1 MYRASLLELH
11 GVTAVATHRN
21 FRVAAQEL
29 GISPSALSHAISM
42 LETRIGVR
50 LFNRTTRSVALT
62 DAGTAFLDRI
72 TPALHD
78 ISAAMETANLYRDKP
93 IGTLRINTS
102 EDAATLT
109 LMPIINDFLARYPD
123 VKIDIVTEGRLIDIV
138 AGGFDAGIRLL
149 ENVPQDMIAVP
160 VGPEQRFV
168 VVGTPDYFK
177 SHPAPKTPTD
187 LASHACARLRLPG
200 GSIYR
205 WEFERRGEQ
214 MRIDV
219 NGPLTI
225 GSSKLITEAVLAG
238 KMLGYVIEHSVA
250 EHLKTGRLVT
260 CLEDWTPPFPGL
272 HLYYPGH
279 RHVPAALR
287 AFIDLLK
294 EHRHMA

>member
-11 GVTAVATHRN
+11 GVTAVAAHRN
-21 FRVAAQEL
+21 FRAAAQEL

-50 LFNRTTRSVALT
+50 LFNRTTRSVAPT

-102 EDAATLT
+102 EDAANLT

-138 AGGFDAGIRLL
+138 ADGFDAGIRLL
-149 ENVPQDMIAVP
+149 ENVPQDMIAIP

-177 SHPAPKTPTD
+177 SHPAPKIPTD
-187 LASHACARLRLPG
+187 LTSHACARLRLPG

-287 AFIDLLK
+287 AFIDLVK
-294 EHRHMA
+294 EHRRTA

>member
-138 AGGFDAGIRLL
+138 ADGFDAGIRLL
-149 ENVPQDMIAVP
+149 ENVPQDMIAIP

-177 SHPAPKTPTD
+177 SHPTPRTPTD

-250 EHLKTGRLVT
+250 EHLKTGHLVT

-294 EHRHMA
+294 EHRRMA